1 MENMNTGLISAVVG
15 ATVAII
21 CVAVLLVPIVDDQ
34 TDHTRTFVNSA
45 YSDDY
50 IMTDAVDSSVT
61 FAYDSTDG
69 YTVNGESVTAY
80 SSNFA
85 ALISDNISVKFS
97 GPVLIIYDEVWN
109 GATVAEFSLTAA
121 DGNINGTY
129 VTSADTSTTETV
141 STTYEVLYYQDADGA
156 YVTNYGATGY
166 YLKGDTEI
174 FATGVN
180 ESLGSGT
187 VRYFQVSGSIDDGF
201 TFTYNSG
208 ATEVTEY
215 TLTASAVSGVD
226 DVYYVTGLSFDV
238 SDDLTVNVDNVVIPA
253 SFTVLESD
261 AGDKAAA
268 DALYL
273 TLPVLVLLVVV
284 IGMVSY
290 IYVSREN

>member
-1 MENMNTGLISAVVG
+1 MNTGLISAVVG

-97 GPVLIIYDEVWN
+97 GPVLIVYDEVWN

-121 DGNINGTY
+121 DGNITGSY
-129 VTSADTSTTETV
+129 VSAADTTTTVTV
-141 STTYEVLYYQDADGA
+141 STTYDVLYYQDADGE
-156 YVTNYGATGY
+156 YVTTYGATGY

-201 TFTYNSG
+201 TFSYNSG
-208 ATEVTEY
+208 ATEVTDY
-215 TLTASAVSGVD
+215 TLAATAVSGVD
-226 DVYYVTGLSFDV
+226 DLYYVTGLSFDI
-238 SDDLTVNVDNVVIPA
+238 SDDLTVDIDNVVIPA
-253 SFTVLESD
+253 SLTVYESD
-261 AGDKAAA
+261 ADDKAAA

-273 TLPVLVLLVVV
+273 ALPVFAIVAV
-284 IGMVSY
+284 IFGLVSY
-290 IYVSREN
+290 VAVTREN